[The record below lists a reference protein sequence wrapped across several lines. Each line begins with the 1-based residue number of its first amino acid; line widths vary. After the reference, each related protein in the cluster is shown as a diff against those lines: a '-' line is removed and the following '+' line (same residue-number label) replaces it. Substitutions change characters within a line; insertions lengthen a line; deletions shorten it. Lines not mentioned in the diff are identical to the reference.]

1 MQLFLLTSA
10 SSRLVGHE
18 VDRLSL
24 LAFKAEITSDPLGIL
39 SSWNESLHLCEW
51 QGIFC
56 GRRHQRVTGLDLQS
70 SRLQGRLSPHIG
82 NLSFLRTFRLENNLF
97 NHTIPQEIGRL
108 FRLQMLSFDNNSFSG
123 AIPSSISRCSNLQYL
138 SLFGNTL
145 SGKIPIEIGSLSKL
159 QVLDLG
165 TNDLSGE
172 IPSAFSNLSSL
183 EMLYVQQNILHGD
196 IPSSLGQLKSLKYL
210 ALGTN
215 NFSGTIPPSIYNLSS
230 IKLISVLANRLHG
243 TLPPGLGHT
252 IFPNLESFSFH
263 MNRFSGPIPI
273 TISNASNLSLFGI
286 SGNMFTGRVP
296 SLARMSNLFRVE
308 MDNNSLGNNEDGDL
322 DFLSSLVN
330 CTNLER
336 LDISGN
342 NFGGLL
348 PDSISNLSTKL
359 TVLKLGTN
367 QIRGSIP
374 VGIGNLVNLG
384 VLDFKVNLL
393 RGAIPSLIGNLI
405 KLYDLLLNHNE
416 LSGAL
421 PSSLGNLTKLGR
433 LNLMSNNLQG
443 SIPPSLGQCRNLL
456 ALVLSQNNLTG
467 PIPDEVISLS
477 SLSQVLDLS
486 SNRFTNSI
494 PFGVGLLLQ
503 LASLD
508 LSNNQLS
515 GEIPNSI
522 GNCISLESLH
532 LEGNLL
538 QGTIP
543 EDWSSLR
550 GIEDFDLSENNL
562 SGQIPKDLQRLP
574 FLLYLNLS
582 FNNLEGEVP
591 KEGAFR
597 NTSTIALVGNTKFCG
612 SVLELQLPACPVKG
626 PEQRKIHS
634 FNLEF
639 IIALVVGC
647 SLLFS
652 FLSAL
657 YWRRKPK
664 KKSPSAVSS
673 INFLSKVSYETL
685 YKATSGFIP
694 CTLIGSGSF
703 GSVYKGVLDKE
714 ENVVAIKVLNL
725 QQKGASKSF
734 MAECNALRNIRH
746 RKLVK
751 ILTCCSSVD
760 YNGNEFNSVVF
771 EYMSNG
777 SLEEWLHRENQSR
790 SLNLHQRVNIAVDV
804 ASALYYLH
812 DHCEQPIVHCD
823 LKPSNVLLD
832 NDMIAHVGD
841 FGLARLISTTTHSS
855 ENQSSTVRI
864 KGTIGYVA
872 PEYAI
877 GVEPSRQGDIYSYG
891 ILVLEMFTGR
901 RPTEEMF
908 EDGFNLHNFVK
919 MAIPERVGQILD
931 PALLATVENEVNYIS
946 GYNIEINAEEE
957 NINSE
962 KLGKMSPYVS
972 KCIVPIL
979 KIGLACSEESPKH
992 RMNMQDVTRD
1002 LHHIQNAF
1010 IGVDIR

>member
-1 MQLFLLTSA
+1 MSLNNFGGVLPNSIANLSTQLTRLYLGVNQISGTIPATLENLNNLIVLGMQANLFTGAIPTSFGKFQQLQILA
-10 SSRLVGHE
+10 LDE
-18 VDRLSL
+18 NRLSGQ
-24 LAFKAEITSDPLGIL
+24 IP
-39 SSWNESLHLCEW
+39 SS
-51 QGIFC
+51 
-56 GRRHQRVTGLDLQS
+56 
-70 SRLQGRLSPHIG
+70 IG
-82 NLSFLRTFRLENNLF
+82 NLSQLF
-97 NHTIPQEIGRL
+97 QL
-108 FRLQMLSFDNNSFSG
+108 YFSG
-123 AIPSSISRCSNLQYL
+123 N
-138 SLFGNTL
+138 
-145 SGKIPIEIGSLSKL
+145 KL
-159 QVLDLG
+159 
-165 TNDLSGE
+165 E
-172 IPSAFSNLSSL
+172 
-183 EMLYVQQNILHGD
+183 
-196 IPSSLGQLKSLKYL
+196 
-210 ALGTN
+210 
-215 NFSGTIPPSIYNLSS
+215 
-230 IKLISVLANRLHG
+230 
-243 TLPPGLGHT
+243 
-252 IFPNLESFSFH
+252 
-263 MNRFSGPIPI
+263 
-273 TISNASNLSLFGI
+273 
-286 SGNMFTGRVP
+286 
-296 SLARMSNLFRVE
+296 
-308 MDNNSLGNNEDGDL
+308 
-322 DFLSSLVN
+322 
-330 CTNLER
+330 
-336 LDISGN
+336 
-342 NFGGLL
+342 
-348 PDSISNLSTKL
+348 
-359 TVLKLGTN
+359 
-367 QIRGSIP
+367 
-374 VGIGNLVNLG
+374 
-384 VLDFKVNLL
+384 
-393 RGAIPSLIGNLI
+393 
-405 KLYDLLLNHNE
+405 
-416 LSGAL
+416 
-421 PSSLGNLTKLGR
+421 
-433 LNLMSNNLQG
+433 G
-443 SIPPSLGQCRNLL
+443 SIPPSIGDCQYLQYMDISQNSLSGDIRPQFIGLSSLSVLL
-456 ALVLSQNNLTG
+456 NLSQNSLTGSLSVGVGKLKNINALEASENNLTG
-467 PIPDEVISLS
+467 DSPETMGNCLSLEFLYLQGNLFQGIIPS
-477 SLSQVLDLS
+477 SLASVNGLRRLDLHK
-486 SNRFTNSI
+486 TT
-494 PFGVGLLLQ
+494 
-503 LASLD
+503 
-508 LSNNQLS
+508 LSW
-515 GEIPNSI
+515 
-522 GNCISLESLH
+522 NC
-532 LEGNLL
+532 
-538 QGTIP
+538 
-543 EDWSSLR
+543 
-550 GIEDFDLSENNL
+550 
-562 SGQIPKDLQRLP
+562 
-574 FLLYLNLS
+574 S
-582 FNNLEGEVP
+582 F
-591 KEGAFR
+591 
-597 NTSTIALVGNTKFCG
+597 
-612 SVLELQLPACPVKG
+612 
-626 PEQRKIHS
+626 HS

-652 FLSAL
+652 FLPAL

-872 PEYAI
+872 PVAEYAI

-908 EDGFNLHNFVK
+908 KDGFNLHNFVK
-919 MAIPERVGQILD
+919 MAIPERVVQILD
-931 PALLATVENEVNYIS
+931 PALLATVEEKAPPAAATENEVNYVS

-1002 LHHIQNAF
+1002 LHHIR
-1010 IGVDIR
+1010 VDIR